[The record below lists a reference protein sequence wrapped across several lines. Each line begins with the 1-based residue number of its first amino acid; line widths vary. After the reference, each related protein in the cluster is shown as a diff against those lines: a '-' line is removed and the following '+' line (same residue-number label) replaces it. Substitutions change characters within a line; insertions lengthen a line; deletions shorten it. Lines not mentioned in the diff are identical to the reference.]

1 MRYSPVEP
9 NYFQNFPRLDGAGQF
24 HAGRAASIF
33 SNQNQNR
40 RALFCK
46 TRCNECRQHEYKRGR
61 PSFVSYSIY
70 KPATMDSNHH
80 SSCESLDI
88 DCEEMLR
95 QQNDDSDDLAVS
107 DPFGS
112 VKR

>member
-1 MRYSPVEP
+1 MALDSFTRVEP
-9 NYFQNFPRLDGAGQF
+9 LLFFQTKTKTAVLCFAK
-24 HAGRAASIF
+24 RAVTSADNTNTNEGVHHSSAI
-33 SNQNQNR
+33 
-40 RALFCK
+40 LF
-46 TRCNECRQHEYKRGR
+46 
-61 PSFVSYSIY
+61 Y